1 VRKFGAFGCLLI
13 LYAFILFL
21 CLTFVIIWYNFLP
34 FQACVCIQWLSIGVL
49 VLEKPSTEILN
60 DLLFE

>member
-1 VRKFGAFGCLLI
+1 
-13 LYAFILFL
+13 LFL

-34 FQACVCIQWLSIGVL
+34 FQACMCIQWLSIGVL